1 MKLSAVI
8 AHSTDPNEIITIVS
22 TGAGSSPGYHT
33 GRISARL
40 CATAK
45 CGKFTTDI
53 REPSHFDLLLLNYGK
68 YLSKSISFLSSV
80 FANANRHMTEFRRL
94 TGRQA
99 EGIEGRFRTTSTWG
113 TETLLSFFACD
124 TAPRG
129 CHYANNSQLV

>member
-1 MKLSAVI
+1 MRRSSMKLSAVM
-8 AHSTDPNEIITIVS
+8 AHSADPNEIITIVS

-68 YLSKSISFLSSV
+68 YLSKFISFLFFCLCKRESSYDGIPP
-80 FANANRHMTEFRRL
+80 TDWTSGRR
-94 TGRQA
+94 
-99 EGIEGRFRTTSTWG
+99 
-113 TETLLSFFACD
+113 
-124 TAPRG
+124 
-129 CHYANNSQLV
+129 N